1 MLHDICTDTRS
12 FSLPYSNTHTHTHKE
27 REREREREREI
38 TGITIYETL
47 SMQCPCIWDRWSRI
61 HIYINVAGHLAFA
74 AIRKTMSIEALA
86 MAGMDYRESG
96 IKLEEWEK
104 SGLEQPP
111 LHLVAG

>member
-1 MLHDICTDTRS
+1 
-12 FSLPYSNTHTHTHKE
+12 
-27 REREREREREI
+27 
-38 TGITIYETL
+38 
-47 SMQCPCIWDRWSRI
+47 
-61 HIYINVAGHLAFA
+61 
-74 AIRKTMSIEALA
+74 MSIEALA